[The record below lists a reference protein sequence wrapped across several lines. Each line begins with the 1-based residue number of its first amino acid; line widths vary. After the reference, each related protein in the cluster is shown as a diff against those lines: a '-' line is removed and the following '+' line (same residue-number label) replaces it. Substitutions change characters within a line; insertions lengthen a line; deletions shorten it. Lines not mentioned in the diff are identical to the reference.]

1 MEDHSGQKSIFRA
14 PERYKKT
21 VQKNLDGITRSG
33 RTLKDV
39 YSVIFSHRGLIAYE
53 RLVDFEIDAVTY
65 KAHDL
70 EIRAFAAYLKHTY
83 PDLVGRY
90 IAIDLPNAPGFLIA
104 FWGILMSGNK
114 PYLVNSFYPPELRRS
129 LLKRLDVKLVITGA
143 ADYAGFTVVN
153 AGGIGNAGGIEN
165 ADTFDKKC
173 PQITDEFWQ
182 NEFALSS
189 TLTGLEA
196 KICVFDGEAVVNQIL
211 NAKEILRKNSW
222 LMNDYQKRIK
232 VIMILPLFHI
242 FGIMAAYFWFA
253 FFGRTMVFLKD
264 NSPETIRGTIN
275 RHKVTHIFA
284 PPILFQKLYKGI
296 MNGISQESEKL
307 KNKFQRGVKLAF
319 ALQNIFPSLGVK
331 ISKRLFREV
340 LAASFGPSP
349 MFMISGGAYIDAE
362 TLKIINC
369 IGYPLFN
376 GYGTTETA
384 ISGANLAKKIGLR
397 IDGSIGS
404 PFKSADYRFDG
415 DGTLIVSGSSICK
428 RIITMEGEES
438 GFSSIKTNDLV
449 NIIDGRYFISG
460 RKSDLFIGENGENIN
475 PDAIQNE
482 LKVKNANRFCVLE
495 LNGRLSLVLEYNERL
510 PGAIIA
516 NEIENIKKALAEIA
530 FGRNVSG
537 IFVTFQPIANPNAI
551 KVSRALL
558 RRRIAEGEVVLQDC
572 KKLNDIAPK
581 DNGAD
586 DATMTLIKEAFKNAA
601 DTGAEVKSASD
612 FFTDLGGDSMGY
624 FSLICEIESIFNIQ
638 INLEKNQNL
647 RTPECFYKYIMELL

>member
-1 MEDHSGQKSIFRA
+1 MENHSDQKSIYRTL
-14 PERYKKT
+14 ERYKKT
-21 VQKNLDGITRSG
+21 VRKNLDGITKSS

-39 YSVIFSHRGLIAYE
+39 YSVIFSHHDLIAYE

-70 EIRAFAAYLKHTY
+70 EIKAFAAYLKHTY

-114 PYLVNSFYPPELRRS
+114 PYLVNSFYPPELRIS
-129 LLKRLDVKLVITGA
+129 LLKRLDVRLVITGA
-143 ADYAGFTVVN
+143 ADYAGFTVV
-153 AGGIGNAGGIEN
+153 N

-182 NEFALSS
+182 DEFALSS

-232 VIMILPLFHI
+232 VAMILPLFHI

-253 FFGRTMVFLKD
+253 FFGRTMVFFKD

-275 RHKVTHIFA
+275 RHKITHIFA
-284 PPILFQKLYKGI
+284 PPILFLKLYKGI

-307 KNKFQRGVKLAF
+307 KNKFQKGIKLAF

-362 TLKIINC
+362 ALKIINC

-376 GYGTTETA
+376 GYGTTETS
-384 ISGANLAKKIGLR
+384 ISGANLEKKISLR

-404 PFKSADYRFDG
+404 PFKSINYMFDG
-415 DGTLIVSGSSICK
+415 DGTLIVSGNSICK
-428 RIITMEGEES
+428 RIITLKGEES
-438 GFSSIKTNDLV
+438 GLSSIKTNDLV
-449 NIIDGRYFISG
+449 KTIDGRYFISG
-460 RKSDLFIGENGENIN
+460 RKSDLFIGENGENIS
-475 PDAIQNE
+475 PDTIQNE

-551 KVSRALL
+551 KVSRTLL
-558 RRRIAEGEVVLQDC
+558 QRRITEGEVVLQDC
-572 KKLNDIAPK
+572 KKQNDTAPK

-586 DATMTLIKEAFKNAA
+586 DATMTLIKEAFRCAA
-601 DTGAEVKSASD
+601 DTGAEVESTSN
-612 FFTDLGGDSMGY
+612 FFTDLGGDSLGY

-638 INLEKNQNL
+638 INLEKNQSL
-647 RTPECFYKYIMELL
+647 HTPERFYKYIMELL

>member
-1 MEDHSGQKSIFRA
+1 MENNSDQRCIYRA
-14 PERYKKT
+14 PVPIKKI
-21 VQKNLDGITRSG
+21 VQNDLGAITKSNK
-33 RTLKDV
+33 TLKDV
-39 YSVIFSHRGLIAYE
+39 YNVIFSHRDCIAYE

-83 PDLVGRY
+83 PDLAGRY
-90 IAIDLPNAPGFLIA
+90 IAVDLPNAPNYLIA

-114 PYLVNSFYPPELRRS
+114 PYLVNSFYPSELRIS
-129 LLKRLDVKLVITGA
+129 LLKKLDIKLVITDA

-153 AGGIGNAGGIEN
+153 IGGIENAGGIYN

-173 PQITDEFWQ
+173 PHITDEFWQ
-182 NEFALSS
+182 DEFALSS

-211 NAKEILRKNSW
+211 NTKEILKKNNW
-222 LMNDYQKRIK
+222 LMNDYQGRIR
-232 VIMILPLFHI
+232 VVMILPLFHI

-253 FFGRTMVFLKD
+253 FFGFTMVFLKD

-284 PPILFQKLYKGI
+284 PPILFHKLYKGI

-307 KNKFQRGVKLAF
+307 KNKFQKGVKLAF

-331 ISKRLFREV
+331 ISKRLFREA

-384 ISGANLAKKIGLR
+384 ISGANIAKKIGHR

-404 PFKSADYRFDG
+404 PFKSANYRFDG
-415 DGTLIVSGSSICK
+415 DGTLIVSGNSICK
-428 RIITMEGEES
+428 RIITLKEEES

-449 NIIDGRYFISG
+449 KTIDGRYFISG
-460 RKSDLFIGENGENIN
+460 RKSDLYIGENGENIS

-495 LNGRLSLVLEYNERL
+495 LNGRLSLILEYNERL
-510 PGAIIA
+510 PNTIIA
-516 NEIENIKKALAEIA
+516 HEIEYIKNALTEIA
-530 FGRNVSG
+530 YGRNVSG
-537 IFVTFQPIANPNAI
+537 IFVTFQPIANSNAI

-558 RRRIAEGEVVLQDC
+558 RHRIAEGGVVLQDC
-572 KKLNDIAPK
+572 KKINDIVQK
-581 DNGAD
+581 NNGAD
-586 DATMTLIKEAFKNAA
+586 DVTMTLIREAFRRAA
-601 DTGAEVKSASD
+601 DTGAKVESASD

-624 FSLICEIESIFNIQ
+624 FSLIYEIESIFNIR
-638 INLEKNQNL
+638 INFEKSSNL
-647 RTPECFYKYIMELL
+647 RTPERFYKYIMELL